1 MRAGNDPLAR
11 QTDPHGQCCESMDQ
25 CSEVSVVENFNFGHN
40 LCSYFHFILQVL
52 TVMEIEISLYAS
64 CNSEDL
70 TGLTLFIFMAFL
82 REGKQHIEAPSG

>member
-1 MRAGNDPLAR
+1 
-11 QTDPHGQCCESMDQ
+11 
-25 CSEVSVVENFNFGHN
+25 
-40 LCSYFHFILQVL
+40 
-52 TVMEIEISLYAS
+52 MEIEISLYAS